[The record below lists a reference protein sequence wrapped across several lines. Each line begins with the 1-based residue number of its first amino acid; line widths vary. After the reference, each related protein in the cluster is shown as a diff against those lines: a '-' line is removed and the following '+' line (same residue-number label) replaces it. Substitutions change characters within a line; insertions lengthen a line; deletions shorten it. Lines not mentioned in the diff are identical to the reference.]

1 MLFNLTQISYVCY
14 NFFVKSYSNNI
25 FGTQALIFILIML
38 STLKIQAFD
47 IDRFDQSN
55 AFALG
60 KDLIAMPFGMHLLE
74 VNNANADELVIGIH
88 GGISEGYEWIYPL
101 WRLNKEFNQ
110 VFFYRWND
118 KRCAN
123 ANNANLVN
131 HIDLLLDTY
140 PNVEKIRILSHS
152 YGGTHLLYS
161 LDLIEER
168 IANKNQDLKIE
179 IHFIASLL
187 SPPLLLR
194 LGCQF
199 KTDFKDTYSMDI
211 YNWKTIKEI
220 DGAFRNYR
228 KDPQEISI
236 SSASQTRLPESYN
249 GRKLG
254 HNWSIS
260 WVADEIKES
269 N

>member
-1 MLFNLTQISYVCY
+1 M
-14 NFFVKSYSNNI
+14 KSYSSNL
-25 FGTQALIFILIML
+25 FGAQALVLILIML
-38 STLKIQAFD
+38 STLKIEAFD
-47 IDRFDQSN
+47 INRFDQSN

-60 KDLIAMPFGMHLLE
+60 EDLIAMPFGMQLLE
-74 VNNANADELVIGIH
+74 ANNAKANELIIGIH
-88 GGISEGYEWIYPL
+88 GGNSEGYEWIYPL
-101 WRLNKEFNQ
+101 WQLNQKSNQ

-123 ANNANLVN
+123 ANNVELMN
-131 HIDLLLDTY
+131 HIDSLINNY
-140 PNVEKIRILSHS
+140 SSVKRIKILSHS

-161 LDLIEER
+161 LDLIEES
-168 IANKNQDLKIE
+168 IANKNQNLKIE

-199 KTDFKDTYSMDI
+199 KTDFKNDYSMDI
-211 YNWKTIKEI
+211 YNWKTIQEI

-236 SSASQTRLPESYN
+236 SSASQTRLPETYN

-260 WVADEIKES
+260 WVADQISKS

>member
-1 MLFNLTQISYVCY
+1 M
-14 NFFVKSYSNNI
+14 KSYSSNL
-25 FGTQALIFILIML
+25 FGAQALVLILIML
-38 STLKIQAFD
+38 STLKIEAFD
-47 IDRFDQSN
+47 INRFDQSN

-60 KDLIAMPFGMHLLE
+60 EDLVAMPFGMQLLE
-74 VNNANADELVIGIH
+74 ANNAKANELIIGIH
-88 GGISEGYEWIYPL
+88 GGNSEGYEWIYPL
-101 WRLNKEFNQ
+101 WQLNQEFNQ

-131 HIDLLLDTY
+131 QIDSLLNTY
-140 PNVEKIRILSHS
+140 PDVEKIKFLSHS

-161 LDLIEER
+161 LDLIEQR
-168 IANKNQDLKIE
+168 IANKNQDLEIE

-199 KTDFKDTYSMDI
+199 KTNFKDDYSMDI
-211 YNWKTIKEI
+211 YNWKTIQEI

-228 KDPQEISI
+228 KDPQEVNI
-236 SSASQTRLPESYN
+236 SSASQTRLPEIYN

-260 WVADEIKES
+260 WVADQISES

>member
-1 MLFNLTQISYVCY
+1 MKNYSGNLF
-14 NFFVKSYSNNI
+14 
-25 FGTQALIFILIML
+25 GAQALIVILIML
-38 STLKIQAFD
+38 STLKIHAFD
-47 IDRFDQSN
+47 INRFNQSN
-55 AFALG
+55 AFVLG
-60 KDLIAMPFGMHLLE
+60 KDLAAMPFGMNLLE
-74 VNNANADELVIGIH
+74 VNNASADELVIGIH
-88 GGISEGYEWIYPL
+88 GGNSEGYEWIYPL
-101 WRLNKEFNQ
+101 WKLNQEFNQ

-131 HIDLLLDTY
+131 QIDSLLDVY
-140 PNVEKIRILSHS
+140 PKVEKIKILSHS

-161 LDLIEER
+161 LDLIEQG
-168 IANKNQDLKIE
+168 IINKNQDLQIE

-199 KTDFKDTYSMDI
+199 KTDFKDSYSMDI
-211 YNWKTIKEI
+211 HNWKTIQEI
-220 DGAFRNYR
+220 DGAFRNYK

-236 SSASQTRLPESYN
+236 SNTSQTRLPEIYN
-249 GRKLG
+249 DRKLG

-260 WVADEIKES
+260 WVADQIFKE
-269 N
+269 

>member
-1 MLFNLTQISYVCY
+1 M
-14 NFFVKSYSNNI
+14 KSYSSNL
-25 FGTQALIFILIML
+25 FGAQALILILIML

-47 IDRFDQSN
+47 IDRFDQSD

-60 KDLIAMPFGMHLLE
+60 EDLVAMPFGMNLLE
-74 VNNANADELVIGIH
+74 ANNADANELVIGIH
-88 GGISEGYEWIYPL
+88 GGNSDGYEWIYPL
-101 WRLNKEFNQ
+101 WQLNQESNQ

-123 ANNANLVN
+123 ANNVNLVN
-131 HIDLLLDTY
+131 QIDSLLDNY
-140 PNVEKIRILSHS
+140 LGVKKIKILSHS
-152 YGGTHLLYS
+152 YGGTHLLYT
-161 LDLIEER
+161 LDLIEQR
-168 IANKNQDLKIE
+168 IANRNQDLKIE

-199 KTDFKDTYSMDI
+199 KTDFKDSYSMDI
-211 YNWKTIKEI
+211 HNWKTIQEI
-220 DGAFRNYR
+220 DGAFRNYK

-236 SSASQTRLPESYN
+236 SNTSQTRLPEIYN
-249 GRKLG
+249 DRKLG

-260 WVADEIKES
+260 WVADQIFKE
-269 N
+269 

>member
-1 MLFNLTQISYVCY
+1 M
-14 NFFVKSYSNNI
+14 KSYSSNL
-25 FGTQALIFILIML
+25 FGAQALIFILMIL
-38 STLKIQAFD
+38 STLKIEAFD
-47 IDRFDQSN
+47 IDRFDQNN
-55 AFALG
+55 AFVLG
-60 KDLIAMPFGMHLLE
+60 KDLVAMPYGMQLLE
-74 VNNANADELVIGIH
+74 AKNASADELIIGIH
-88 GGISEGYEWIYPL
+88 GGNSEGYEWIYPF
-101 WRLNKEFNQ
+101 WQLNKESNQ

-123 ANNANLVN
+123 ANNVELMN
-131 HIDLLLDTY
+131 HIDSLINNY
-140 PNVEKIRILSHS
+140 SNVKKIKILSHS

-161 LDLIEER
+161 LDLIEES
-168 IANKNQDLKIE
+168 IANKNQNLKIE

-199 KTDFKDTYSMDI
+199 KTDFKNDYSMDI
-211 YNWKTIKEI
+211 YNWKTIQEI

-236 SSASQTRLPESYN
+236 SSASQTRLPETYN

-260 WVADEIKES
+260 WVADQISKS

>member
-1 MLFNLTQISYVCY
+1 M
-14 NFFVKSYSNNI
+14 KSYSSNL
-25 FGTQALIFILIML
+25 FGAQALVLILIML
-38 STLKIQAFD
+38 STLKIEAFD
-47 IDRFDQSN
+47 INRFDQSN

-60 KDLIAMPFGMHLLE
+60 ENLVAMPFGMQLLE
-74 VNNANADELVIGIH
+74 ANNAKANELIIGIH
-88 GGISEGYEWIYPL
+88 GGNSEGYEWIYPL
-101 WRLNKEFNQ
+101 WRLNQEFNQ

-123 ANNANLVN
+123 ANNANLVSQ
-131 HIDLLLDTY
+131 IDSLLATY
-140 PNVEKIRILSHS
+140 PGLEKIKILSHS

-161 LDLIEER
+161 LDLIEQR
-168 IANKNQDLKIE
+168 IANKNQDLEIE

-199 KTDFKDTYSMDI
+199 KTDFKDDYSMDI
-211 YNWKTIKEI
+211 YNWKTIQEI

-228 KDPQEISI
+228 KDPQEVSI
-236 SSASQTRLPESYN
+236 SSASQTRLPEIYN

-260 WVADEIKES
+260 WVADQISES

>member
-1 MLFNLTQISYVCY
+1 M
-14 NFFVKSYSNNI
+14 KSYSSNL
-25 FGTQALIFILIML
+25 FGAQALVLILIML
-38 STLKIQAFD
+38 STLKIEAFD
-47 IDRFDQSN
+47 INRFDQSN

-60 KDLIAMPFGMHLLE
+60 ENLIAMPFGMQLLE
-74 VNNANADELVIGIH
+74 ANNAKANELIIGIH
-88 GGISEGYEWIYPL
+88 GGNTEGYEWIYPL
-101 WRLNKEFNQ
+101 WRLNQEFNQ
-110 VFFYRWND
+110 VFFYCWND

-131 HIDLLLDTY
+131 HIDSLLATY
-140 PNVEKIRILSHS
+140 PGMEKIKILSHS

-161 LDLIEER
+161 LDLIEQR
-168 IANKNQDLKIE
+168 IANKNQDLEIE

-199 KTDFKDTYSMDI
+199 KTDFKDAYSMDI
-211 YNWKTIKEI
+211 YNWKTIQEI

-228 KDPQEISI
+228 KDPQEVSI
-236 SSASQTRLPESYN
+236 SSASQTRLPEIYN

-254 HNWSIS
+254 NNWSIS
-260 WVADEIKES
+260 WVADQISES

>member
-1 MLFNLTQISYVCY
+1 M
-14 NFFVKSYSNNI
+14 KSYSSNL
-25 FGTQALIFILIML
+25 FGAQALILILMML

-47 IDRFDQSN
+47 INRFDQSN

-60 KDLIAMPFGMHLLE
+60 EDLVAMPFGMQLLE
-74 VNNANADELVIGIH
+74 ANNGDADELVIGIH
-88 GGISEGYEWIYPL
+88 GGNSEGYEWVYPL
-101 WRLNKEFNQ
+101 WQLNQDSNQ

-131 HIDLLLDTY
+131 QIDSLLDNY
-140 PNVEKIRILSHS
+140 LGVKKIKILSHS
-152 YGGTHLLYS
+152 YGGTHLLHS
-161 LDLIEER
+161 LDLIEQR

-199 KTDFKDTYSMDI
+199 KTNFKDDYSMDI
-211 YNWKTIKEI
+211 YNWKTIQEI
-220 DGAFRNYR
+220 DGAFRNYK
-228 KDPQEISI
+228 KDPQKVSI
-236 SSASQTRLPESYN
+236 SSASQTRLPEIYN

-260 WVADEIKES
+260 WVADQISES

>member
-1 MLFNLTQISYVCY
+1 M
-14 NFFVKSYSNNI
+14 KSYSSNL
-25 FGTQALIFILIML
+25 FGAQALVLILIML
-38 STLKIQAFD
+38 STLKIEAFD
-47 IDRFDQSN
+47 INRFDQSN

-60 KDLIAMPFGMHLLE
+60 EDLVAMPFGMQLLE
-74 VNNANADELVIGIH
+74 ANNAKANELIIGIH
-88 GGISEGYEWIYPL
+88 GGNSEGYEWIYPF
-101 WRLNKEFNQ
+101 WQLNQEFNQ

-131 HIDLLLDTY
+131 HLDSLLDTY
-140 PNVEKIRILSHS
+140 PYVEKIKILSHS

-161 LDLIEER
+161 LDLIEQQ
-168 IANKNQDLKIE
+168 IANKNHDLKIE

-199 KTDFKDTYSMDI
+199 KTDFKDDYSMDI
-211 YNWKTIKEI
+211 YNWKTIQDI

-228 KDPQEISI
+228 KDPQEITI
-236 SSASQTRLPESYN
+236 SSASQTRLPETYN

-260 WVADEIKES
+260 WVADQISES

>member
-1 MLFNLTQISYVCY
+1 M
-14 NFFVKSYSNNI
+14 KSYSSNL
-25 FGTQALIFILIML
+25 FGAQALVLILIML
-38 STLKIQAFD
+38 STLKIEAFD
-47 IDRFDQSN
+47 INRFDQSN

-60 KDLIAMPFGMHLLE
+60 ENLVAMPFGMQLLE
-74 VNNANADELVIGIH
+74 ANNAKANELIIGIH
-88 GGISEGYEWIYPL
+88 GGNSEGYEWIYPL
-101 WRLNKEFNQ
+101 WRLNQEFNQ

-131 HIDLLLDTY
+131 HIDSLLATY
-140 PNVEKIRILSHS
+140 PGLEKIKILSHS

-161 LDLIEER
+161 LDLIEQR
-168 IANKNQDLKIE
+168 IANKNQDLEIE

-199 KTDFKDTYSMDI
+199 KTDFKDDYSMDI
-211 YNWKTIKEI
+211 YNWKTIQEI

-228 KDPQEISI
+228 KDPQEVSI
-236 SSASQTRLPESYN
+236 SSASQTRLPEIYN

-260 WVADEIKES
+260 WVADQISET

>member
-1 MLFNLTQISYVCY
+1 MKIYSSNLL
-14 NFFVKSYSNNI
+14 
-25 FGTQALIFILIML
+25 GAQALILILMML
-38 STLKIQAFD
+38 SNLKIQAFD
-47 IDRFDQSN
+47 IDLFDQNN

-60 KDLIAMPFGMHLLE
+60 KDLVAMPYGMQLLE
-74 VNNANADELVIGIH
+74 ANNADADELVIGIH
-88 GGISEGYEWIYPL
+88 GGNSEGYEWIYPL
-101 WRLNKEFNQ
+101 WQLNKASNQ

-123 ANNANLVN
+123 ANNAKLVN
-131 HIDLLLDTY
+131 QIDSLLDNY
-140 PNVEKIRILSHS
+140 SGVKKIKILSHS

-161 LDLIEER
+161 LDLIEQS
-168 IANKNQDLKIE
+168 IVNKEQDLKIE

-199 KTDFKDTYSMDI
+199 KTGFKDNYSMDI
-211 YNWKTIKEI
+211 YNWKTIQEI

-236 SSASQTRLPESYN
+236 SSALQTRLPETYN
-249 GRKLG
+249 ERKLG

-260 WVADEIKES
+260 WVADQILER